1 MSMGEANKRILPN
14 KTTDL
19 SGHVACRGGSEMVT
33 F

>member
-1 MSMGEANKRILPN
+1 MPMGEANKHILLN

-19 SGHVACRGGSEMVT
+19 SGHAACRGGSEMVT